1 MRLERLVLNLLAII
15 RFCLD
20 RLITM
25 AGSDRVMILT
35 FQWTIT
41 MARNSWNWKGLY
53 NPHFEH
59 DACGVGF
66 VARINGEQ
74 THDIIDKGIRVLENL
89 THRGATGSD
98 KKTGDGAGL
107 LFQVP
112 DAFFRRTLDAKR
124 VVLPAA
130 GQYAVG
136 QLFLPT
142 DSGYR
147 KRCENLVREKAHDM
161 GMDVIAWRDVPVQRE
176 CLGEMSAKTCPV
188 IRQVFLQQSPESEH
202 RDFEQA
208 LYLLRRRIENAIV
221 DGRLDPDHQF
231 YICSLS
237 SRTICYKGYLMAGQ
251 VPEFYTDLVAP
262 DLVSALIIVH
272 QRYSTNTFPSWGLA
286 QPFRMLAHNG
296 EINTLRGNIS
306 NMKSRT
312 ASLKSAVY
320 GSDLKDVF
328 PVIMEDQSDS
338 ACLDNMLEFLV
349 MNGRTLPHSMLM
361 TVPQAWGTKYH
372 MGRDCRAFYE
382 YHSMI
387 MEPWDGPAALIAT
400 DGIRVCGMLDRN
412 GLRPNRYTVSDDGLV
427 VAGSETGVLDIPED
441 RIREK
446 GRLAPGR
453 ILMVDTQANRLLHD
467 EEVKAV
473 VTRKAHYRRWVE
485 ANRIELRGL
494 FDGTV
499 PVSPDKENIHER
511 KIAFGYSRED
521 IEMILA
527 PMASFGKE
535 PIGSMGD
542 DMSLAVLSE
551 KPQLLFNYFKQLFA
565 QVTNPAIDPLREELV
580 MSLTTYLG
588 PHRNIL
594 EETPEHAR
602 LLKLRT
608 PVLSNEDLRRIRSLG
623 EEEFGTATLDM
634 TFEVSGNGD
643 GLAAAVKRLC
653 DEAEQHVRDGK
664 SVLILSDRS
673 ICEDRVPVP
682 SLLATSAVNEHLTG
696 MGIRTRANI
705 VIESGEPREV
715 EHFALLL
722 GYGASAV
729 NPYLAMEIVSQMS
742 EEKILAEP
750 VTREQAVENYIRAV
764 EKGLLK
770 ILSKMGISTLR
781 SYRGAKI
788 FEALGLD
795 EEFAGQYF
803 RLTPSRIS
811 GAGIENIAA
820 DSQKRH
826 AAAFRKKRGALT
838 ILPSGGRYKNRQDGE
853 RHLWNADTVRCL
865 QQAARNGDRDAYKNY
880 AAAVYAR
887 DGKYSTLRS
896 LLDFKAGEPV
906 PVEEVEPVERI
917 LKRFVTSAMS
927 FGSISREAHE
937 AMALA
942 MHRTG
947 SRSNSGE
954 GGEDR
959 NRYQPLE
966 NGECIRSE
974 TKQVA
979 SGRFGVTAEYL
990 VNCSEIQIKIAQ
1002 GAKPGEGG
1010 HLPGH
1015 KVNAEIA
1022 GVRYSTPGVS
1032 LISPP
1037 PHHDIYSIEDLSQ
1050 LIFDLRNLNPTARIN
1065 VKLVSE
1071 VGVGTIAAGVA
1082 KGKADAVLISGG
1094 DGGTGASPLT
1104 SIKYAGMPWEL
1115 GLSETHQV
1123 LQLNGL
1129 RSRICLQT
1137 DGQMRTGRDVAAA
1150 ALLGAE
1156 EFGFGSASLVCL
1168 GCVMMRKCQNNTCP
1182 VGVATQDPEL
1192 RKRFRG
1198 HADHIVTYLTFVA
1211 EELREI
1217 MAELGF
1223 RSVGE
1228 MVGRSEM
1235 LEKKQTEN
1243 TIIQQVDFSKI
1254 LYKPECESLELGKKT
1269 DEQEYGIEDILDR
1282 ELIQAAMP
1290 ALKEQNPVSKKYK
1303 IQNTD
1308 RTVCGMLSGEIARR
1322 FGHDGLA
1329 DDTIQLEFT
1338 GSAGQSFCAF
1348 GARGITARL
1357 IGDANDYLGKG
1368 LSGARVIVKPP
1379 EHASYDPG
1387 SNTVVGNVALYG
1399 AIEGEVFING
1409 MAGERFAIRNSG
1421 ATAVV
1426 EGIGDHGCEYMT
1438 GGTVVIIGPTGV
1450 NFAAGMSGGVAYVF
1464 DPHQD
1469 FDLMCN
1475 TDMVDLDPLS
1485 SEDDVSLLR
1494 IMLEKHIQYTG
1505 SRKASGLLEDWE
1517 KTCTLFVKV
1526 MSMEY
1531 RRAIGQ
1537 MERMDADSRRTRAEV
1552 VTVG

>member
-1 MRLERLVLNLLAII
+1 M
-15 RFCLD
+15 
-20 RLITM
+20 
-25 AGSDRVMILT
+25 G
-35 FQWTIT
+35 
-41 MARNSWNWKGLY
+41 RNSWQWKGLY

-74 THDIIDKGIRVLENL
+74 THDIIEKGIQVLVNL

-98 KKTGDGAGL
+98 KRTGDGAGL
-107 LFQVP
+107 LFQIP
-112 DAFFRRTLDAKR
+112 DAFFRKELETAKATLPD
-124 VVLPAA
+124 V

-147 KRCENLVREKAHDM
+147 KRCENVLSETAHDM
-161 GMDVIAWRDVPVQRE
+161 GMDVLAWRDVPVQRN
-176 CLGEMSAKTCPV
+176 CLGEMSSKTCPV
-188 IRQVFLQQSPESEH
+188 IRQVFLQHGPQSVQI
-202 RDFEQA
+202 DFEQA
-208 LYLLRRRIENAIV
+208 LYLLRRRVENAVIS
-221 DGRLDPDHQF
+221 GHLDPEDQF
-231 YICSLS
+231 AVCSLS

-251 VPEFYTDLVAP
+251 VPEFYTDLN
-262 DLVSALIIVH
+262 DSHLVSALIIVH

-306 NMKSRT
+306 NMKART
-312 ASLKSAVY
+312 ASLKSVVY

-328 PVIMEDQSDS
+328 PVIMENQSDS

-349 MNGRTLPHSMLM
+349 MNGRSLPHSMLM
-361 TVPQAWGTKYH
+361 TVPQAWGKKYH

-412 GLRPNRYTVSDDGLV
+412 GLRPNRYTVSNDGIV
-427 VAGSETGVLDIPED
+427 VAGSETGVLDMPED
-441 RIREK
+441 CIREK

-499 PVSPDKENIHER
+499 PVSPDNASIHER
-511 KIAFGYSRED
+511 KLAFGYSRED
-521 IEMILA
+521 IEMILS
-527 PMASFGKE
+527 PMASLGKE

-542 DMSLAVLSE
+542 DMSLAVLSD

-588 PHRNIL
+588 AHRNIL
-594 EETPEHAR
+594 DETPEHAR

-623 EEEFGTATLDM
+623 EAEFGTVTLDM
-634 TFEVSGNGD
+634 TFDAAQSGD
-643 GLAAAVKRLC
+643 GLAAAVGRLC
-653 DEAEQHVRDGK
+653 KEAEQHVRDGK
-664 SVLILSDRS
+664 TVLVLSDRRL
-673 ICEDRVPVP
+673 CEDRVPVP

-742 EEKILAEP
+742 EKKILTEP
-750 VTREQAVENYIRAV
+750 VNREQAVENYICAV

-795 EEFAGQYF
+795 EKFTDQYF
-803 RLTPSRIS
+803 RLTPSRI
-811 GAGIENIAA
+811 GGVGIDDIAVH
-820 DSQKRH
+820 SLTRH
-826 AAAFRKKRGALT
+826 RAAFQKKRGASSV
-838 ILPSGGRYKNRQDGE
+838 LPSGGRYKNRQDGE
-853 RHLWNADTVRCL
+853 RHLWNADTVRYL
-865 QQAARNGDRDAYKNY
+865 QQAARNGDRETYRKY
-880 AAAVYAR
+880 AAAVYAE
-887 DGKYSTLRS
+887 DGQYSTLRS
-896 LLDFKAGEPV
+896 LLAFKTGNSV
-906 PVEEVEPVERI
+906 PLDEVEPVEEI

-959 NRYQPLE
+959 SRYQPLA
-966 NGECIRSE
+966 NGESLRSE

-1050 LIFDLRNLNPTARIN
+1050 LIFDLRNLNPEARIN

-1137 DGQMRTGRDVAAA
+1137 DGQMRTGRDVATA

-1198 HADHIVTYLTFVA
+1198 HADHIVTCLTFVA
-1211 EELREI
+1211 RELREI
-1217 MAELGF
+1217 MASLGF
-1223 RSVGE
+1223 RTVQE
-1228 MVGRSEM
+1228 MIGRSDM
-1235 LEKKQTEN
+1235 LHKKQVDDA
-1243 TIIQQVDFSKI
+1243 ILRRVDFSKI
-1254 LYKPECESLELGKKT
+1254 LYKPECQCPASGENA
-1269 DEQEYGIEDILDR
+1269 DRHEYEIDDILDR
-1282 ELIQAAMP
+1282 TLIEAAQP
-1290 ALKEQNPVSKKYK
+1290 ALEQKKSIRHECR

-1322 FGHDGLA
+1322 FGHEGLA
-1329 DDTIQLEFT
+1329 DDTIELDFT

-1399 AIEGEVFING
+1399 AVEGSVYING

-1426 EGIGDHGCEYMT
+1426 EGVGDHGCEYMT

-1450 NFAAGMSGGVAYVF
+1450 NFAAGMSGGVAYVY

-1485 SEDDVSLLR
+1485 AEEDSHVIQQL
-1494 IMLEKHIQYTG
+1494 LEKHIEYTG
-1505 SRKASGLLEDWE
+1505 SRKASELLDDWE
-1517 KTCTLFVKV
+1517 KTFTLFVKV

-1537 MERMDADSRRTRAEV
+1537 MERMDAESRRTRAEIV
-1552 VTVG
+1552 NVG